1 MKQQRNIF
9 LAILF
14 CLGAL
19 LLIWFAIPMFSGVSN
34 IGNRLGMVFGAGIMA
49 ATVVIAQCKRR
60 GRGRIAKMIGIIGG
74 IVAALIVL
82 WAGAISGLMISG
94 VAEKAHDADAT
105 VVVLGCKVNGMVP
118 SLHLSRRIAAA
129 SQYLQAHPEAN
140 CIASGGKGD
149 GERISEA
156 QAIYDRL
163 VADGI
168 DPSRILPEDKS
179 VNTEENLAFSKEK
192 IAERGWNPEV
202 VLVTD
207 GYHQYRANLLAR
219 RLGITSSPVSA
230 KHTWHTFPANYAR
243 ELLAITK
250 TLLT

>member
-1 MKQQRNIF
+1 MKKQRNIF
-9 LAILF
+9 LTVLF
-14 CLGAL
+14 CLGGL
-19 LLIWFAIPMFSGVSN
+19 LLVWFAIPMFGGIIN
-34 IGNRLGMVFGAGIMA
+34 IGNILGMVFGAGIMA
-49 ATVVIAQCKRR
+49 ATVVMVYCKRK
-60 GRGRIAKMIGIIGG
+60 GKGRIARMIGIIGG
-74 IVAALIVL
+74 IFAALIVL
-82 WAGAISGLMISG
+82 WAGVISGLMISG
-94 VAEKAHDADAT
+94 IVEKEHDADAT
-105 VVVLGCKVNGMVP
+105 VVVLGCKVNGTEP

-129 SQYLQAHPEAN
+129 SQYLREHPEAK
-140 CIASGGKGD
+140 CVASGGKGN

-156 QAIYDRL
+156 QAIYERL

-168 DPSRILPEDKS
+168 NPSRIEKEDLS
-179 VNTEENLAFSKEK
+179 TNTEENLTFSRQK
-192 IAERGWNPEV
+192 IAERGWNPEM

-207 GYHQYRANLLAR
+207 GYHQYRANLVAK